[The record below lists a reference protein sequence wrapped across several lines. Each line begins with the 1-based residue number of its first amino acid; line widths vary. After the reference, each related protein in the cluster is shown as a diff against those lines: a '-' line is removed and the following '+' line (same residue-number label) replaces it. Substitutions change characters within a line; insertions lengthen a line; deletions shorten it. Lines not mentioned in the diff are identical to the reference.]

1 MKFGFCWGTNVVTLA
16 GQTIKFP
23 ADFHSYKHS
32 AGARM
37 RKKQSALWPHKSPD
51 QTIDSEPVSL
61 WGRLAAFRPKIAPKK
76 QGRSNFTSISR
87 LFAPDVRVLWMSLLQ
102 LRRRETNPPLL
113 ELSSDE
119 KVGSFSVSQHSV
131 PCSSLTFT
139 LLERQPDEDSVATSP
154 GHI

>member
-1 MKFGFCWGTNVVTLA
+1 MKFPYKKCTTNMKFGFCRGTNVVTLA

-37 RKKQSALWPHKSPD
+37 RKKQGALWPHKSPD

-76 QGRSNFTSISR
+76 QGRSNFTSISC
-87 LFAPDVRVLWMSLLQ
+87 LFAPHEIWVSLLQ
-102 LRRRETNPPLL
+102 LRRRETNL
-113 ELSSDE
+113 
-119 KVGSFSVSQHSV
+119 
-131 PCSSLTFT
+131 PCSNFPLMRKSALSLFPNTAF
-139 LLERQPDEDSVATSP
+139 LVVL
-154 GHI
+154 

>member
-1 MKFGFCWGTNVVTLA
+1 MKFGFCRGTNVVTLA

-37 RKKQSALWPHKSPD
+37 RKKQGALWPHKSPD
-51 QTIDSEPVSL
+51 QTIDSKPVSL
-61 WGRLAAFRPKIAPKK
+61 WGRLAAFWPKIAPQK
-76 QGRSNFTSISR
+76 QGRSNFTSISS
-87 LFAPDVRVLWMSLLQ
+87 LFAPHEIWVSLLQ
-102 LRRRETNPPLL
+102 LRRRETNLPLL

-139 LLERQPDEDSVATSP
+139 LLERRSDKDSEATSP

>member
-1 MKFGFCWGTNVVTLA
+1 MVTLA

-37 RKKQSALWPHKSPD
+37 RKKQGALWPHKSPD

-139 LLERQPDEDSVATSP
+139 LLERRSDEDSEATSP